1 MRKPITLTVLLA
13 LAASVLLAAS
23 ASARNAVLDDCS
35 NSTTGLL
42 TGNYTA
48 RQLAAALRALDG
60 DASDYSNCYDA
71 IRLRMSQLR
80 RGGSNGG
87 GSNGGGSDT
96 SGGSGGGGLD
106 DGGSGLD
113 DFGGGSSGGGATG
126 SGSTGGGAATGG
138 ADGAGGDATPA
149 EEIPLATGAQAG
161 SGAPVQLAGT
171 SVTPT
176 IPGALAADGNA
187 LPTPLV
193 VFLALLGAGAIAVAG
208 TTIGRRVLARRRD

>member
-1 MRKPITLTVLLA
+1 MRKPTILTVLLA
-13 LAASVLLAAS
+13 LAVSALVSGAA
-23 ASARNAVLDDCS
+23 RGNAVLDDCG

-87 GSNGGGSDT
+87 GSNGGGNDT
-96 SGGSGGGGLD
+96 SGGSGGGND
-106 DGGSGLD
+106 TSGGGFD
-113 DFGGGSSGGGATG
+113 DFGGGTTGGGTG
-126 SGSTGGGAATGG
+126 SGSTGGGATGSG
-138 ADGAGGDATPA
+138 GDSSGGDATPA
-149 EEIPLATGAQAG
+149 EEVPLATGAQAG

-176 IPGALAADGNA
+176 IPAALASEGNA
-187 LPTPLV
+187 LPTPLIA
-193 VFLALLGAGAIAVAG
+193 FLALLGAGGLAVAG
-208 TTIGRRVLARRRD
+208 TTIGRRVLAHRRD